1 MYLVGKSNADFKVIE
16 EGILNE
22 NKLGSEQAFDFS
34 AQSFL
39 MMANISNKYTSLYGG
54 PLIDETGKVL
64 AMNYP
69 IPNSFI
75 KTHTIGIPSY
85 YLSGII
91 AQYLEKKEVR
101 RPYVGLSV
109 KWTQDIENGG
119 AFILKVNS
127 EGPGAKASLKLGEI
141 ITEVNSIKI
150 RDGKDLSRAIGYN
163 IGEVYRLKV
172 FRNGKSRIVELK
184 TE

>member
-1 MYLVGKSNADFKVIE
+1 MYVVGKSNADFKVIE

-22 NKLGSEQAFDFS
+22 NKLSSEQAFDFS

-39 MMANISNKYTSLYGG
+39 MMANIGNKYTSMYGG
-54 PLIDETGKVL
+54 PILDETGRVL

-75 KTHTIGIPSY
+75 KSHVIGVPCY
-85 YLSGII
+85 FLTGII
-91 AQYLEKKEVR
+91 KQYLEKKEVR

-109 KWTQDIENGG
+109 KWTQDVENGG

-127 EGPGAKASLKLGEI
+127 ESPGAKANLKLGEI

-150 RDGKDLSRAIGYN
+150 RDGKDLARVIGYS
-163 IGEVYRLKV
+163 IGEVFKLKV